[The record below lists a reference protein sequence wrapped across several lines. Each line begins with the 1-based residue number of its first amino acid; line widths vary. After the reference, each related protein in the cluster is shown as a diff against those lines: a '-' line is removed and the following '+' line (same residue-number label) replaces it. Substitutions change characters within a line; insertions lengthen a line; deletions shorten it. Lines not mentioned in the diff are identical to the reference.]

1 MAQTK
6 ADERGLKALRQLLPS
21 GDIELTAIQCDREQ
35 PMARIRLR
43 DSDSNRTAVAVW
55 IAAKNAAGFNI
66 YFTSAAVPTPP
77 VKPKPRKDHCSHARA
92 LHIDLDPPPELS
104 PDEYDGWRK
113 EAAEKIIEFEYN
125 APTLLCS
132 SGNGLQAFY
141 RLSEPV
147 PINAADEIDRLEDVN
162 RGLGVVI
169 GEAIG
174 SEFDEGTQNADRLM
188 RVPYTTNWPDQRKR
202 DRGRVPTQATV
213 LSVRPDRQI
222 DYANTRTFENQGR
235 ARRYTRKIDKDRA
248 RARLDMPGD
257 ASKVTLVRSLA
268 ELGLPGLTEPN
279 NPLAQAILSCA
290 PISKEPQM
298 WKDRD
303 IPDRSRVVYSVCCAL
318 ARKGVAVDKIAGVI
332 RNPDFGISAIAME
345 LEVDKGAEAADRYA
359 QAEALNGYAE
369 AMAEAAEIAEMPD
382 PPIWDPE
389 KALIWMRAR
398 HPIIQAGSGSGPQY
412 LTYLHERLGETDRT
426 RIVYDSLG
434 ALKSAYEHK
443 QVQIGEDPK
452 SGEPVKVDLGT
463 LYRRDPGRKQYLS
476 TGFEPG
482 APAVLSGNRMNLYRG
497 WPIDPEDRPI
507 PLLERHVLDVLAK
520 GRESHA
526 EYIWRWMAYS
536 VQKLAQPQGVALVFK
551 GGKRTGKGTL
561 ARTWVGLYGQH
572 GLHTSNKQHLS
583 GKFNAHL
590 RDCLGLFADETFENG
605 DKQGAATQRVLL
617 TEPTL
622 MFERKGVDTESGP
635 NYLKVMMASNEEWVV
650 PNTSDE
656 ERYAIFEVSDAFKND
671 AAYFGPLYAEMR
683 EDGGRGLLCKLLK
696 MSLGDWQP
704 WHDIPRTEARGAQ
717 IRATLDPYDQWIA
730 MVLESGE
737 IPMAVPD
744 EGGWTENTRPKGRG
758 PWGDGLWETAQ
769 GQFPPLRRDCSYDGF
784 SKRLSRYFG
793 KARGS
798 GRGAQLAG
806 VDFGVNLEGS
816 RDKFR
821 AAHPGYEFPAEPR
834 QWIWIERETEDAE
847 TIEAAKQVGV
857 PF

>member
-1 MAQTK
+1 MGQAT
-6 ADERGLKALRQLLPS
+6 ADERGLKALRQLIPS
-21 GDIELTAIQCDREQ
+21 GDIELTAIHCDKHW
-35 PMARIRLR
+35 PPARNRLV
-43 DSDSNRTAVAVW
+43 DGDANWTGIAGW
-55 IAAKNAAGFNI
+55 IAAKNGETFNI
-66 YFTSAAVPTPP
+66 YFTSALVPQPP
-77 VKPKPRKDHCSHARA
+77 KKAKPAKDECSHARV
-92 LHIDLDPPPELS
+92 LHVDLDPPSDLA
-104 PDEYDGWRK
+104 PDEYDGWRS
-113 EAAEKIIEFEYN
+113 EVAVKISEFDYD
-125 APTLLCS
+125 APTLLIS

-141 RLSEPV
+141 RLTAPV
-147 PINAADEIDRLEDVN
+147 PIKTVEEIERVEDVN
-162 RGLGVVI
+162 RGFGVVI
-169 GEAIG
+169 GKAIG
-174 SEFDEGTQNADRLM
+174 SDFDEGTQNADRLM
-188 RVPYTTNWPDQRKR
+188 RVPYTMNWPDERKR
-202 DRGRVPTQATV
+202 SRGRVPTQATV

-222 DYANTRTFENQGR
+222 DYADTRIFENQGR
-235 ARRYTRKIDKDRA
+235 ARRYTRKIDKERA

-257 ASKVTLVRSLA
+257 ASKIMLVRSLA
-268 ELGLPGLTEPN
+268 ELGLSGLTEPN

-290 PISKEPQM
+290 PMSKEPQM
-298 WKDRD
+298 WKAPEM
-303 IPDRSRVVYSVCCAL
+303 PDRSRVVYSVCRAL

-332 RNPDFGISAIAME
+332 RNPDFGISAIAMD
-345 LEVDKGAEAADRYA
+345 LEVDKGPEAADRYA

-369 AMAEAAEIAEMPD
+369 AMAEAAEIAELAD
-382 PPIWDPE
+382 PPIWERE

-412 LTYLHERLGETDRT
+412 LTFLTERLGETERT

-434 ALKSAYEHK
+434 ALKTAYEHRLVK
-443 QVQIGEDPK
+443 IGVDKAGDPAYM
-452 SGEPVKVDLGT
+452 DLGT

-507 PLLERHVLDVLAK
+507 PLLERHVLEVLAK

-671 AAYFGPLYAEMR
+671 TAYFGPLYAEIK

-696 MSLGDWQP
+696 MPLGDWQP

-744 EGGWTENTRPKGRG
+744 EGGWTENTRPKGNG
-758 PWGDGLWETAQ
+758 PWGDGLWQTAQ
-769 GQFPPLRRDCSYDGF
+769 GQFPLLRRDCSFDGF
-784 SKRLSRYFG
+784 SKHLSRYFG
-793 KARGS
+793 TARGS
-798 GRGAQLAG
+798 GRGCQLAG
-806 VDFGVNLEGS
+806 VDFGANLEKS
-816 RDKFR
+816 RDRFC
-821 AAHPGYEFPAEPR
+821 AAHPGYEFPPEPR
-834 QWIWIERETEDAE
+834 QWIWIEREAEDAYK
-847 TIEAAKQVGV
+847 IEDAKTAEV